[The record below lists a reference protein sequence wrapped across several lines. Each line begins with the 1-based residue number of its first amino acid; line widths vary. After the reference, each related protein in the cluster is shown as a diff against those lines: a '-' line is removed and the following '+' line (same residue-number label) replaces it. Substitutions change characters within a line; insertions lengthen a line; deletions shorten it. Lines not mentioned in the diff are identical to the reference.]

1 MTLKWNGG
9 GFGRPQP
16 QQEVKMTSYLILKS
30 CVAGGQARNAG
41 DIVELSEQEG
51 KSLTAMNRV
60 QACEAREVTQTVDR
74 SVALE
79 DSDGPKLAKRGKKA

>member
-16 QQEVKMTSYLILKS
+16 QQEVKMASYLIFKS
-30 CVAGGQARNAG
+30 CVAGGEARNAG
-41 DIVELSEQEG
+41 DIVELSEQEAR
-51 KSLTAMNRV
+51 SLASMGRV
-60 QACEAREVTQTVDR
+60 QACEARAVTETVDR

-79 DSDGPKLAKRGKKA
+79 TSDGPKFAKRGKKA

>member
-1 MTLKWNGG
+1 MLKWEGG

-16 QQEVKMTSYLILKS
+16 QLEVKMASYLILKS
-30 CVAGGQARNAG
+30 CVAGGQARAAG

-51 KSLTAMNRV
+51 RALASMGRV
-60 QACEAREVTQTVDR
+60 QACEAREVAQTVDR

-79 DSDGPKLAKRGKKA
+79 ASDAPKLAKRGKKA

>member
-9 GFGRPQP
+9 GFDRPQP
-16 QQEVKMTSYLILKS
+16 QQEVKMASYLILKS
-30 CVAGGQARNAG
+30 CVAGGEPRNAG

-51 KSLTAMNRV
+51 KALAAMNRV
-60 QACEAREVTQTVDR
+60 QACEAREVAQVVDR

-79 DSDGPKLAKRGKKA
+79 ASDGPKLAKRGKKA

>member
-9 GFGRPQP
+9 GLGRPQP
-16 QQEVKMTSYLILKS
+16 QQEVKMASYLILKS
-30 CVAGGQARNAG
+30 CVAGGEARNAG

-51 KSLTAMNRV
+51 KALAAMNRV
-60 QACEAREVTQTVDR
+60 QACEAREVAQTVDR

-79 DSDGPKLAKRGKKA
+79 ASDAPKLAKRGKKA

>member
-1 MTLKWNGG
+1 MA
-9 GFGRPQP
+9 
-16 QQEVKMTSYLILKS
+16 SYLILKS
-30 CVAGGQARNAG
+30 CVAGGEARKAG

-51 KSLTAMNRV
+51 KSLIAMNRV

-79 DSDGPKLAKRGKKA
+79 DSDGPKIAKRGKKA